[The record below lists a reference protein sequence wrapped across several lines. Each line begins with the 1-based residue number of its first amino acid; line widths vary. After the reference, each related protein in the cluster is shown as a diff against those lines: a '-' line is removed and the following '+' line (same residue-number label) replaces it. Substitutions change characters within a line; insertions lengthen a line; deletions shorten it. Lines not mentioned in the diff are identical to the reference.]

1 MRIALCGE
9 ARSGKDTVA
18 EILNSSDNF
27 HRIAFGDYMKDAY
40 YKKFPERENAPKDRE
55 HMISFSQPLV
65 ELYNRIWIDWAESE
79 LTLCDESGAFNNFVI
94 TDLRQPHEE
103 KWCRENGFHIVRVHA
118 DIRQRRA
125 RAEAKGETLG
135 KDLPYWVEAEYHIY
149 NSGSLEDLQS
159 QVDNLLDCLNE
170 IEMKRRRL

>member
-9 ARSGKDTVA
+9 PRSGKDTVA

-40 YKKFPERENAPKDRE
+40 YKKYPERENAPKDRE

-65 ELYNRIWIDWAESE
+65 EIYNRIWIDWAESE
-79 LTLCDESGAFNNFVI
+79 LTLCEESGAFDNFVI

-103 KWCRENGFHIVRVHA
+103 QWCRDNGFHIVRVHSSE
-118 DIRQRRA
+118 IVRVESTQQR
-125 RAEAKGETLG
+125 GTL
-135 KDLPYWVEAEYHIY
+135 
-149 NSGSLEDLQS
+149 
-159 QVDNLLDCLNE
+159 
-170 IEMKRRRL
+170 R